1 MKGGLRQRGQT
12 WTCYWW
18 TPNPSTGEWTQR
30 SKGGFATK
38 TLAQKHLTATLAK
51 VQAGEW
57 SPEHKLTVRELLKDH
72 WLPARM
78 SEGLRATTLAQY
90 RDVIEQWIV
99 PEIGGVDVRKLTP
112 AIAQGMVDS
121 LRAEG
126 KKPAKG
132 ETARRGLSNRSVQ
145 LAAQVL
151 KSATRWAVAAR
162 LIGRDPL
169 VGYRRPRSTSPAM
182 RAWTADEA
190 RTFLAATRND
200 RLGVGWALLLTRGL
214 RRGELCG
221 LRWTAVDFER
231 DALRIVATRVVVDG
245 VPTDSVPKT
254 KAGIRSIPLDDRLAG
269 MLRAHRAH
277 HAQEKWS
284 ARPAYQD
291 GGYVLAD
298 ELGRPYHPDTVS
310 EWFDQHRRRLGLP
323 RIRLH
328 DTRHTA
334 ASLMLAS
341 GTPVKVV
348 ADLLGHSSPT
358 ITLSIYAHVLPGMA
372 EEAGEKLSGL
382 VLG

>member
-1 MKGGLRQRGQT
+1 MLSIA
-12 WTCYWW
+12 
-18 TPNPSTGEWTQR
+18 N
-30 SKGGFATK
+30 
-38 TLAQKHLTATLAK
+38 
-51 VQAGEW
+51 VI
-57 SPEHKLTVRELLKDH
+57 DH
-72 WLPARM
+72 W
-78 SEGLRATTLAQY
+78 
-90 RDVIEQWIV
+90 II
-99 PEIGGVDVRKLTP
+99 PEVGGVDVSKLTP

-121 LRAEG
+121 LRAGG

-132 ETARRGLSNRSVQ
+132 ETEGRGLSNRSVQ

-151 KSATRWAVAAR
+151 KSATRWAVTAG

-231 DALRIVATRVVVDG
+231 NALRVVATRVVVDG

-254 KAGIRSIPLDDRLAG
+254 KAGIRSIPLDGQLMG
-269 MLRAHRAH
+269 LLRAHRARQ
-277 HAQEKWS
+277 AQEKFA
-284 ARPAYQD
+284 ARPAYED
-291 GGYVLAD
+291 GGFVLVD

-310 EWFDQHRRRLGLP
+310 EWFDQHREQLGLP

-341 GTPVKVV
+341 GTQVKVV

-358 ITLSIYAHVLPGMA
+358 ITLAIYAHVLPGMA
-372 EEAGEKLSGL
+372 QEAGEKLSAM

>member
-1 MKGGLRQRGQT
+1 LR
-12 WTCYWW
+12 
-18 TPNPSTGEWTQR
+18 P
-30 SKGGFATK
+30 
-38 TLAQKHLTATLAK
+38 
-51 VQAGEW
+51 
-57 SPEHKLTVRELLKDH
+57 
-72 WLPARM
+72 
-78 SEGLRATTLAQY
+78 TTIAQY
-90 RDVIEQWIV
+90 RDVIDQWII
-99 PEIGGVDVRKLTP
+99 PQIGGVDVRKLTP
-112 AIAQGMVDS
+112 AVAQGMVDS
-121 LRAEG
+121 LRAQG

-132 ETARRGLSNRSVQ
+132 ATERRGLSNRSVQ

-151 KSATRWAVAAR
+151 KSATRWAVTAG

-190 RTFLAATRND
+190 RTFLTATRND

-231 DALRIVATRVVVDG
+231 DALRVVATRVVVDG

-254 KAGIRSIPLDDRLAG
+254 KAGIRSIPLDDKVAG
-269 MLRAHRAH
+269 MLRAHRARQ
-277 HAQEKWS
+277 AQEQWA
-284 ARPAYQD
+284 ARPAYED
-291 GGYVLAD
+291 GGFVLAD

-310 EWFDQHRRRLGLP
+310 EWFEQRREQLGLP

-334 ASLMLAS
+334 ASLMLGS
-341 GTPVKVV
+341 GTQVKVV
-348 ADLLGHSSPT
+348 ADLLGHASPT
-358 ITLSIYAHVLPGMA
+358 ITLAICAHVLPGMA
-372 EEAGEKLSGL
+372 EEAGEKLSAI